1 MKKWL
6 LLCLLAWWPQVSR
19 AGDVFSEPCARAGIP
34 RELAVAIARQ
44 ESSLNH
50 LAINIQGH
58 SLRPRSVG
66 QALDYIR
73 RAEAGKKSYD
83 VGLMQINNQW
93 FGKLG
98 ITAEELLD
106 PQRNVE
112 IGVHILA
119 GEIRRYGFNWQA
131 VGKYHSPDKERG
143 RRYAWRVWRYLRGK
157 HGTAQ
162 TAGHQKAGAEHHG
175 EREHGGIW
183 RNLGIQP
190 KGRIITFGV
199 RQKGMPGQQS
209 GEQGRPAGPAGAA
222 EGERGLGPSGRLV
235 EASLESGA
243 EQGADPRPVAQ
254 D

>member
-19 AGDVFSEPCARAGIP
+19 AGDVFSELCARAGIP

-106 PQRNVE
+106 PQKECGNRRPHSGRRNPASRVQ
-112 IGVHILA
+112 LA
-119 GEIRRYGFNWQA
+119 GRGEISLAGQGTWAALRMARLAAF
-131 VGKYHSPDKERG
+131 ERE
-143 RRYAWRVWRYLRGK
+143 AWDGPNCRTPKSG
-157 HGTAQ
+157 
-162 TAGHQKAGAEHHG
+162 AGAS
-175 EREHGGIW
+175 RS
-183 RNLGIQP
+183 
-190 KGRIITFGV
+190 T
-199 RQKGMPGQQS
+199 
-209 GEQGRPAGPAGAA
+209 
-222 EGERGLGPSGRLV
+222 
-235 EASLESGA
+235 
-243 EQGADPRPVAQ
+243 
-254 D
+254 

>member
-119 GEIRRYGFNWQA
+119 GEIRRHGFNWQA

-143 RRYAWRVWRYLRGK
+143 RRYAWRVWRHYCQAQKSPPPMPLALVAMTWK
-157 HGTAQ
+157 HWLSPGLPGGRWRDYQEICLPSLAQ
-162 TAGHQKAGAEHHG
+162 A
-175 EREHGGIW
+175 RRRYW
-183 RNLGIQP
+183 
-190 KGRIITFGV
+190 
-199 RQKGMPGQQS
+199 
-209 GEQGRPAGPAGAA
+209 
-222 EGERGLGPSGRLV
+222 GLF
-235 EASLESGA
+235 SLLTR
-243 EQGADPRPVAQ
+243 DIRVN
-254 D
+254 